1 MSVAVTSAAD
11 VRPGDLV
18 EFAPYNNFRQAPPVV
33 CTVVKAGKSS
43 LTFTAPNGTTQR
55 KSFTTAY
62 TSRSF
67 GRGPTRRGP
76 TRHVHHNFRRLDA
89 RDRWMREIPRGL
101 NITADAYR
109 GFVSIVLTADDVR
122 DHVTTSNHLALLAD
136 WLAKE
141 PARGA
146 P

>member
-1 MSVAVTSAAD
+1 MTTAVSTASD

-33 CTVVKAGKSS
+33 CTVVKVGKSS
-43 LTFTAPNGTTQR
+43 LTFMAPNGTTQR
-55 KSFTTAY
+55 KSFTTVY

-67 GRGPTRRGP
+67 GRGTS
-76 TRHVHHNFRRLDA
+76 RHTHHNFRRLDA
-89 RDRWMREIPRGL
+89 RDRWIREIPRGL
-101 NITADAYR
+101 SVIADAHR

-122 DHVTTSNHLALLAD
+122 SHVTTGNRLALLAD
-136 WLAKE
+136 WLARE
-141 PARGA
+141 PPRGA

>member
-1 MSVAVTSAAD
+1 MSTAVAIASD

-18 EFAPYNNFRQAPPVV
+18 EFAPYNSFRQAPPVV
-33 CTVVKAGKSS
+33 CAVVKVGKSS
-43 LTFTAPNGTTQR
+43 LTFTVSNGTTQR
-55 KSFTTAY
+55 KSFTTVY

-67 GRGPTRRGP
+67 GRGPS
-76 TRHVHHNFRRLDA
+76 RHTHHNFRRLDA
-89 RDRWMREIPRGL
+89 RDRWIREIPRGL
-101 NITADAYR
+101 RITADAHR

-122 DHVTTSNHLALLAD
+122 DHVTTSNRLALLAD

-141 PARGA
+141 PPTGA